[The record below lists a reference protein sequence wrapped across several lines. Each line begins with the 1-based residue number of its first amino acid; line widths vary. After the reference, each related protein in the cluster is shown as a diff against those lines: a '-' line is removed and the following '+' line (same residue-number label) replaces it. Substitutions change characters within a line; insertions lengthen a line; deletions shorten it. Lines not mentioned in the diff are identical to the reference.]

1 MQIPLKAELWD
12 NRRCI
17 LGEGPVAYG
26 RSQVMWVDILGKKVL
41 SRDLETHQI
50 GEFETQDHV
59 SFVLPRVG
67 GGEVLG
73 IADGPYLRDVDGA
86 LHRLPGRVEADG
98 SDGVNPTRWND
109 AKVSP
114 LGEVWLGS
122 MTYDVLP
129 NQAGLYRLAKDG
141 LQLKRILDDI
151 TLGNGLGWSADG
163 SRFYYI
169 DTPTRRVDVFDVVG
183 SNLTNRQTLVD
194 VSDAGGFP
202 DGLAV
207 DSDGGI
213 WVAFWE
219 GSAVRRYD
227 GGTGVLTTEIAVPV
241 PRVTSCA
248 FAGAKLNQLII
259 TTALGKQDEDDVPES
274 GMTFICEPGF
284 VGLPTVLFAA

>member
-1 MQIPLKAELWD
+1 
-12 NRRCI
+12 
-17 LGEGPVAYG
+17 
-26 RSQVMWVDILGKKVL
+26 MWVDILGKKVL
-41 SRDLETHQI
+41 SRDLESYQI

-59 SFVLPRVG
+59 SFALPRAG

-73 IADGPYLRDVDGA
+73 IVDGPYLRDVDGA

-98 SDGVNPTRWND
+98 SDGANPTRWND

-129 NQAGLYRLAKDG
+129 NEAGLYRLAKDG
-141 LQLKRILDDI
+141 SQVNRILDDV
-151 TLGNGLGWSADG
+151 TLSNGLGWSADG

-169 DTPTRRVDVFDVVG
+169 DTPTRRVDVFDVAD
-183 SNLTNRQTLVD
+183 SDLANRQTLVD
-194 VSDAGGFP
+194 VSEARGFP

-207 DSDGGI
+207 DSDDGI

-227 GGTGVLTTEIAVPV
+227 GDTGALTAEIEVPV

-248 FAGAKLNQLII
+248 FAGAKVNQLII
-259 TTALGKQDEDDVPES
+259 TTARGDQTDDDVPES
-274 GMTFICEPGF
+274 GMTFICEPGV
-284 VGLPTVLFAA
+284 VGLPTVLFAG